1 MYLRKV
7 LTRFKEN
14 KSGQSDICVIL
25 GWSYTMKD
33 KRETSSQAHIDF
45 QKAGDRVL

>member
-25 GWSYTMKD
+25 GRSYTMKGE
-33 KRETSSQAHIDF
+33 K
-45 QKAGDRVL
+45 GDI